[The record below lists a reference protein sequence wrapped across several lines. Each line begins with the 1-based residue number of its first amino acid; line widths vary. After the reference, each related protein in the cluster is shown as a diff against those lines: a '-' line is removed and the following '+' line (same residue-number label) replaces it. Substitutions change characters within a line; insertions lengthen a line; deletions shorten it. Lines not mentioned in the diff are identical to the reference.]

1 MMGHITAR
9 KLNDPTME
17 LTNAPD
23 DQQNVQRSTSNVQ
36 RRTPLLPAYPGCPTS
51 PESAFEKSEIEG
63 NAIKA
68 CNSSRRRSTP
78 GTATTRNS
86 RILRCPT
93 SKLNV
98 ERWTLSVQSLRT
110 SNFCPT
116 SLCLALLLTILPL
129 VSLAKEVPYLGG
141 RVNDLAGM
149 IDDGPQAQL
158 ETTLEQLETDTGS
171 QLVILTVPNL
181 EGAVLEDYALEVAST
196 WQLGREGIDDGVLVL
211 VAKEERRIRIEVG
224 YGLEGAIPDVTAKRI
239 IDGIMTPRFRE
250 GDFTGGITE
259 ATGALTGLIRGEAVE
274 LPEPSQASGNQP
286 LVAKIV
292 TALIFFVV
300 IGTFSITAIFGKGG
314 QSWFLYLFLMPFYGA
329 FPIAFMGKY
338 GLILLAGWIIGF
350 PILRTITWHSGWG
363 RSFRST
369 HPGWTTFAS
378 SGGGFSGGGSSF
390 GGGFSGGGGSF
401 GGGGASGGW

>member
-1 MMGHITAR
+1 M
-9 KLNDPTME
+9 
-17 LTNAPD
+17 
-23 DQQNVQRSTSNVQ
+23 
-36 RRTPLLPAYPGCPTS
+36 
-51 PESAFEKSEIEG
+51 
-63 NAIKA
+63 
-68 CNSSRRRSTP
+68 
-78 GTATTRNS
+78 
-86 RILRCPT
+86 T

-98 ERWTLSVQSLRT
+98 ERWALKGPSSHTSDFSPTTLV
-110 SNFCPT
+110 
-116 SLCLALLLTILPL
+116 LALLLTILPL

-149 IDDGPQAQL
+149 IDDDLQAQM
-158 ETTLEQLETDTGS
+158 ETTLEQLEIDTGS
-171 QLVILTVPNL
+171 QLVVLTVPNL

-196 WQLGREGIDDGVLVL
+196 WQLGQKGVDDGVLVL

-274 LPEPSQASGNQP
+274 LPDPGQASRNEP
-286 LVAKIV
+286 LVAKIF

-300 IGTFSITAIFGKGG
+300 IGTFSVTAIFGKGG
-314 QSWFLYLFLMPFYGA
+314 QSWFLYLFLMPFYGT
-329 FPIAFMGKY
+329 FPLVFLGKY
-338 GLILLAGWIIGF
+338 GLILLAGWVIGF
-350 PILRTITWHSGWG
+350 PILRTMTWHSGWG

-378 SGGGFSGGGSSF
+378 SGGGFSGGG
-390 GGGFSGGGGSF
+390 GGFSGGGGSF